1 MQEALPA
8 QLMIFVWAASI
19 FLAFG
24 ASEPTVNTTAN
35 GGPACPGAIQMQAYG
50 QVQQVQLVN
59 AYWNVPG
66 ERAGP
71 VQVNNGVIEPEMKGR
86 TYFAEECTPG
96 KFEYTKYSAM
106 KLLGS
111 RLRYMTDLSK
121 AGCGCNGALYL
132 TSLQQ
137 CSNPSQCFDHY
148 CDANNVCGVRCDE
161 IDLQEANMFAWHST
175 LHVEDDGSG
184 IGAGYGGGGNNWNGE
199 RDWTKEQ
206 YGPGGRCIDTRLP
219 FQVEVA
225 FPVDSAGTLRAMDVK
240 LSQSGK
246 NCNLS
251 AEVGEHGYPYGGR
264 SGMAQLTQSL
274 RKGMTPIISYWSSD
288 DMLWMDGK
296 GADGLGPCATDDK
309 EACGKS
315 VSFYNFVLES
325 LEPNSLPNPPQKCSN
340 LRYAQCG
347 GQLFAGDS
355 CCPHGTWCMPIN
367 QYWSQCEPCEMT
379 WDSTCHPT
387 ASQTSG
393 EAIQENI
400 TSAADHGARRLQLR
414 SMYV

>member
-1 MQEALPA
+1 
-8 QLMIFVWAASI
+8 MILFASL
-19 FLAFG
+19 FLSAG
-24 ASEPTVNTTAN
+24 VLSEPTGNITAE
-35 GGPACPGAIQMQAYG
+35 GDALCPGAVQLRAYG
-50 QVQQVQLVN
+50 QVKQVQLVN

-71 VQVNNGVIEPEMKGR
+71 VLVRDGVIEPEMKGR

-137 CSNPSQCFDHY
+137 SRNPSQCFDHY
-148 CDANNVCGVRCDE
+148 CDANNVCGERCDE

-175 LHVEDDGSG
+175 LHVADDGSG
-184 IGAGYGGGGNNWNGE
+184 IGAGYGGGGTNWNGE

-206 YGPGGRCIDTRLP
+206 YGPGARCIDTRWP

-225 FPVDSAGTLRAMDVK
+225 FPVDSAGNLRAMDVK

-246 NCNLS
+246 SCNLS
-251 AEVGEHGYPYGGR
+251 TEVGEHGYPYGGR

-274 RKGMTPIISYWSSD
+274 RNGMTPIISYWSSN

-296 GADGLGPCATDDK
+296 GADGLGPCGKDDK

-315 VSFYNFVLES
+315 VSFYNFMLDSLES
-325 LEPNSLPNPPQKCSN
+325 SQPTNPPPDSQECPNAQYS
-340 LRYAQCG
+340 QCG
-347 GQLFAGDS
+347 GQFFTGDN
-355 CCPHGTWCMPIN
+355 CCPHGTWCMPVN
-367 QYWSQCEPCEMT
+367 HYWSQCQSCEAK
-379 WDSTCHPT
+379 WDSSCDSRS
-387 ASQTSG
+387 SQVS
-393 EAIQENI
+393 QENI
-400 TSAADHGARRLQLR
+400 TSGTDKAGRQLQFGQ
-414 SMYV
+414 VHI